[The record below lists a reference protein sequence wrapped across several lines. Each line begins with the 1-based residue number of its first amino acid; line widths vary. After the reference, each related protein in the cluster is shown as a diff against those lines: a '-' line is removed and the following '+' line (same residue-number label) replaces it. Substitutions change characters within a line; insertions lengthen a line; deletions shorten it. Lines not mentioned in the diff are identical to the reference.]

1 MKRSTIINSALVAA
15 VIIPGTILAMMQ
27 MPEAK
32 SSKMVQ
38 KQVAVVE
45 SHGFFTST
53 SECKGNVNN
62 GLSSSQFNKIL
73 EDGGKIVAV
82 AGKWKT
88 GQGALIQGVTCSGTK
103 YIIEAPESVLVSVT
117 DTRRQS
123 SFESGS
129 AESILEGY
137 MNNSM
142 GR

>member
-1 MKRSTIINSALVAA
+1 MERNKVINTALIGSVVAL
-15 VIIPGTILAMMQ
+15 GTILAAIN
-27 MPEAK
+27 MPESK
-32 SSKMVQ
+32 SAKMVQ

-45 SHGFFTST
+45 RHGFFTST

-73 EDGGKIVAV
+73 DDGGKIVAV
-82 AGKWKT
+82 AGEWQT

-103 YIIEAPESVLVSVT
+103 YIIEAPESILMSVT

-137 MNNSM
+137 LNSSM